1 MDNKLNFITADDHNV
16 VTKSLSFIL
25 KELHPDSNVIE
36 LHNISDVTKTLYT
49 SAIDLLLLDIT
60 FPDGNTLNIIPVLKI
75 IQPDLKILIF
85 SGLDEDIYAVRCINA
100 GVNGF
105 LSKLSSEEEIK
116 NAITEVLV
124 SKKYISKNIQEK
136 IMDNYIFRKPENP
149 IDQLTNR
156 ELEITQLIIEG
167 FKSTEIAN
175 TLNLQ
180 KSTVS
185 TYKNRIF
192 EKLGIDN
199 VPDLIKKFNL
209 YENKNSI

>member
-1 MDNKLNFITADDHNV
+1 MDHKLNFITADDHNV
-16 VTKSLSFIL
+16 VTKSLGFIL
-25 KELHPDSNVIE
+25 RDLYPDANVIE
-36 LHNISDVTKTLYT
+36 VHTISDVTKTLYT
-49 SAIDLLLLDIT
+49 SEIDLLLLDIT
-60 FPDGNTLNIIPVLKI
+60 FPDGNTLNIIPVLKT
-75 IQPDLKILIF
+75 IQPNLKILIF

-116 NAITEVLV
+116 KAITEVLV

-136 IMDNYIFRKPENP
+136 IMNDYIFKKPKNP

-156 ELEITQLIIEG
+156 ELEIAQLIIEG

-199 VPDLIKKFNL
+199 IPDLIKKINL
-209 YENKNSI
+209 YENMK

>member
-1 MDNKLNFITADDHNV
+1 MDHKLKFITADDHNV
-16 VTKSLSFIL
+16 VTKSISFIL
-25 KELHPDSNVIE
+25 RELHPDANVIQV
-36 LHNISDVTKTLYT
+36 HTISDVTKTLYN
-49 SAIDLLLLDIT
+49 SEIDLLLLDIT
-60 FPDGNTLNIIPVLKI
+60 FPDGNSLNIIPVLKA
-75 IQPDLKILIF
+75 IQPNLKILIF

-116 NAITEVLV
+116 SAITEVLV

-136 IMDNYIFRKPENP
+136 IMDNYIFKKPENP

-156 ELEITQLIIEG
+156 ELEIAQLIIEG

-185 TYKNRIF
+185 TYKSRIF

-199 VPDLIKKFNL
+199 IPDLIKKINL
-209 YENKNSI
+209 YENMK